1 MSTTR
6 MKVLGK
12 AALLALPFLMLAQG
26 ALATPGD
33 LKLTKIAL
41 HLVPGIPATESCSQ
55 VIPSRCAD
63 TPVYDA
69 GFQVLGAA
77 NTWYTLY
84 ILATDINT
92 SVGLKRVSFK
102 IECDPGVYVLEWL
115 DPPQWCANTT
125 LVPEWLDCGTTIDI
139 EFPTCVGTNP
149 DPADPE
155 GDGTVLLGV
164 CLISG
169 SGKLAIGS
177 LDTNERTA
185 QVINCAGETTELTWT
200 AYVNGMGLVSLGE
213 IGLGS
218 SFYDG
223 NIYGTCTFPGMFDN
237 PCAAGWSSSM
247 MACCYPGVGCAG
259 GLSQISERACDYV
272 GGVWS
277 VVRCS
282 WACTDADCQ
291 ALPVPVR
298 LTTWGAIKSMY
309 D

>member
-1 MSTTR
+1 

-41 HLVPGIPATESCSQ
+41 HLVPGIPQEGSCSQ

-63 TPVYDA
+63 APVSDT
-69 GFQVLGAA
+69 GFQVVGAA

-92 SVGLKRVSFK
+92 AVGLKRVSFK
-102 IECDPGVYVLEWL
+102 IECDPGVLVEAPWL

-125 LVPEWLDCGTTIDI
+125 LVPDWLDSGTTIDI

-164 CLISG
+164 CVIGG
-169 SGKLAIGS
+169 SGKFAIGS
-177 LDTNERTA
+177 LDTNIRTA
-185 QVINCAGETTELTWT
+185 QVINCAGEATELDWT
-200 AYVNGMGLVSLGE
+200 HDTVVPLVALGE
-213 IGLGS
+213 IGLGAG
-218 SFYDG
+218 FDVWNVHG
-223 NIYGTCTFPGMFDN
+223 ACTCPYSYDN
-237 PCAAGWSSSM
+237 PCAVGWSSIM
-247 MACCYPGVGCAG
+247 YACCYPGVGCAG
-259 GLSQISERACDYV
+259 GLSQISERACAFA

-277 VVRCS
+277 QVRCS
-282 WACTDADCQ
+282 WVCTDADCQ